1 MAQILV
7 FIGRPLF
14 GPTGFLR
21 FRVGFGTVLLLPAR
35 RGTGEIMSTRHW
47 MAAAVMILAGVSC
60 STIREQSIQPLRVGI
75 SPNYPPL
82 IFMRDDKAA
91 GAECDFAKQLA
102 ADLGRPLQLLAIPFE
117 LQFEELNEGRVDIL
131 MSGLTI
137 TQGRKARTVFCDSY
151 MDNPLVAVVRR
162 GETGTYPTDKSVEHM
177 DGQLGVLAGTSAD
190 AFVRQTC
197 KNAKILPLSLRND
210 VAFYLVS
217 RRLDIYIDDLA
228 AAVDIV
234 SRNEA
239 RLELVPISL
248 KPQQLAWAVRPD
260 NTALK
265 QQADAALARWR
276 ANGILD
282 QILNRWMP
290 YRPALRPIGVS
301 P

>member
-1 MAQILV
+1 
-7 FIGRPLF
+7 
-14 GPTGFLR
+14 
-21 FRVGFGTVLLLPAR
+21 
-35 RGTGEIMSTRHW
+35 MSTRHW
-47 MAAAVMILAGVSC
+47 MAATAIILAGVSC
-60 STIREQSIQPLRVGI
+60 STIREQSIPPLRVGI
-75 SPNYPPL
+75 TPNYPPL
-82 IFMRDDKAA
+82 IFMREDKAA
-91 GAECDFAKQLA
+91 GVECDFAKQLA
-102 ADLGRPLQLLAIPFE
+102 VDLGRPLQLLAIPFE

-137 TQGRKARTVFCDSY
+137 TSPRKARGVFCDSY

-162 GETGTYPTDKSVEHM
+162 GEAGAYPTVKSVEHM

-190 AFVRQTC
+190 AFVRQKC
-197 KNAKILPLSLRND
+197 KNAKILPLSSRND
-210 VAFYLVS
+210 VAFYLVN
-217 RRLDIYIDDLA
+217 RRVDAYIDDLA
-228 AAVDIV
+228 AAVNIV

-276 ANGILD
+276 ANTTLD

-290 YRPALRPIGVS
+290 YRPALAAAMAQER
-301 P
+301 